1 MSDHIDMIPE
11 RRQGLVW
18 DKSISLGNVLTIVM
32 MAATMFIW
40 GGRQDGRIAVL
51 ESAEVARKEATAIQI
66 AAENARAAETRQ
78 DFREIRQM
86 IEALRNSVSKKN

>member
-18 DKSISLGNVLTIVM
+18 NKSISLGNVLTIIM
-32 MAATMFIW
+32 MAAAMFIW
-40 GGRQDGRIAVL
+40 GGKMEGRISII
-51 ESAEVARKEATAIQI
+51 ESSDIARKEAAAIQL

-86 IEALRNSVSKKN
+86 IEALRNTVSKKN

>member
-18 DKSISLGNVLTIVM
+18 DKSISLGNVLTIIM

-40 GGRQDGRIAVL
+40 GGRMESRISVM
-51 ESAEVARKEATAIQI
+51 ETSEMARKEASAIQI
-66 AAENARAAETRQ
+66 ASENARAAETRQ